1 MFARSNVTE
10 KFKVIS
16 VSTNTN
22 SFGLHGVI
30 IVSPLGKAFEV
41 GITSQFAPKKDEM
54 VNIDFPVTIVNDM
67 PKVGELPI
75 SCNNATIEI
84 PRKLPDC
91 PQKILT
97 EIFK

>member
-1 MFARSNVTE
+1 MFARSTVTE

-16 VSTNTN
+16 VSKNTN
-22 SFGLHGVI
+22 SFGLLGVI
-30 IVSPLGKAFEV
+30 IVSIAGKAFEV
-41 GITSQFAPKKDEM
+41 GITSQFAPQKGEM
-54 VNIDFPVTIVNDM
+54 VDIDFPVTIVNDV

-75 SCNNATIEI
+75 SCNSATIEI
-84 PRKLPDC
+84 PRKLQDC